1 MLRSYAR
8 LLALV
13 VVCLGSVPLTTQAA
27 GKWSYPTTPGIWLS
41 QEPGRECNT
50 NCQEQL
56 LVSLRRLTGWQQ
68 MRFTAGGWLEI
79 SEHEVRQAGQ
89 AGSPSAREV
98 ITRIHHGH
106 QVFIV
111 EAHTG
116 SPEVS
121 FGQLDEGLIYQDDL
135 RQLRLKIW
143 RLRLDLADF
152 KRIAAPARVLAAF
165 DPGFVF
171 LHELL
176 HGLGYPDPERF
187 GELGPCE
194 AQVNQMRTE
203 MDLPL
208 RTQYFATSYQLNQLA
223 FTVRLGFQ
231 EAPRASTLSDN
242 SGKPVK
248 PREYQLIFLPELSS
262 PAQRAETQS
271 VQSYLRRR

>member
-1 MLRSYAR
+1 MSRSYAS

-13 VVCLGSVPLTTQAA
+13 VVCLGGLSQTTQAA
-27 GKWSYPTTPGIWLS
+27 SKWSYPTTPGIWLS
-41 QEPGRECNT
+41 QEKGRECNT
-50 NCQEQL
+50 QCQAQL
-56 LVSLRRLTGWQQ
+56 IDSLRRLTGWQQ
-68 MRFTAGGWLEI
+68 MHFTATGWLEI
-79 SEHEVRQAGQ
+79 GAHMHGSTAQI
-89 AGSPSAREV
+89 GSPSAREIMARV
-98 ITRIHHGH
+98 QQSQH
-106 QVFIV
+106 VFIF

-116 SPEVS
+116 SPDVS
-121 FGQLDEGLIYQDDL
+121 FGQLDEGLVYQDDL
-135 RQLRLKIW
+135 RHLRLKIW
-143 RLRLDLADF
+143 RLRMDLADF

-176 HGLGYPDPERF
+176 HGLGYSDPERF
-187 GELGPCE
+187 GEIGPCE
-194 AQVNQMRTE
+194 AQVNQIRTE

-231 EAPRASTLSDN
+231 ETAGPATSPN
-242 SGKPVK
+242 NAGKQGK

-262 PAQRAETQS
+262 SAQRAEAAS

>member
-1 MLRSYAR
+1 MSRSYAS

-13 VVCLGSVPLTTQAA
+13 VVCLGGLSQTTQA
-27 GKWSYPTTPGIWLS
+27 GRKWSYPTTPGIWLS
-41 QEPGRECNT
+41 QEKGRECNAQ
-50 NCQEQL
+50 CQAQL
-56 LVSLRRLTGWQQ
+56 IDSLRHLTGWQQ
-68 MRFTAGGWLEI
+68 MHFTATGWLEI
-79 SEHEVRQAGQ
+79 GEPARISTPQT
-89 AGSPSAREV
+89 GSPSAREV
-98 ITRIHHGH
+98 MARVQQSQH
-106 QVFIV
+106 VFIV

-116 SPEVS
+116 SPDVS
-121 FGQLDEGLIYQDDL
+121 FGQLDEGLVYQDDL
-135 RQLRLKIW
+135 RDLRLKIW
-143 RLRLDLADF
+143 RLRMDLADF

-187 GELGPCE
+187 GEIGPCE
-194 AQVNQMRTE
+194 AQVNQMRSE

-231 EAPRASTLSDN
+231 EAVRTTTPPGTA
-242 SGKPVK
+242 GKQGK

-262 PAQRAETQS
+262 SAQRAEAAS